1 MTVVN
6 EGLNAIATLLASEYT
21 VIAIGDGRDSTS
33 ASHTGLN
40 NWIAQK
46 TGITPTV
53 TGTTLTYNVSF
64 TGSQIPA
71 SGVAELGVF
80 AANTTNGNGTL
91 LSRVTFRSTGV
102 VGASDTVAF
111 TIRIEVGRE

>member
-64 TGSQIPA
+64 TGSEIPA

-80 AANTTNGNGTL
+80 ATGTTNGNGTL
-91 LSRVTFRSTGV
+91 LSRVTFTNTGV
-102 VGASDTVAF
+102 LASADTLTF
-111 TIRIEVGRE
+111 TIEMEMT